1 MLDVK
6 GKKGKLYDGGDALF
20 STSTLATIGKAV
32 VGTLKKPEQTKNRV
46 VYVKDADV
54 TQNKLIAI
62 TDKYNVEG
70 EWQLEQVNTDT
81 LVKDSFEKLGKGDFG
96 QGTWVGFLIKSIYG
110 KGYGGVFQKPDNELL
125 GIPLFTEQEVEETVA
140 KVIKG

>member
-125 GIPLFTEQEVEETVA
+125 GIPLLTEQEVEETVA